1 MGIKESALAVTTFIF
16 ALNVISLIFM
26 IEYYFDIKKRLLFIA
41 LSILLLLYVRYF
53 IMKREYLSVNQNNRI
68 LVLSYIVISFVSSI
82 SSAVMFQK

>member
-1 MGIKESALAVTTFIF
+1 M
-16 ALNVISLIFM
+16 SLIFM

>member
-1 MGIKESALAVTTFIF
+1 
-16 ALNVISLIFM
+16 M

-41 LSILLLLYVRYF
+41 LPILLLLYVKYF